1 MLLWLVLETEAN
13 QLLGD
18 LGDVAHLGDV
28 VHLGDVAHLGDAV
41 IQLLEPAVIQLLEPA
56 VIQLLDPLNKR
67 EELSQ
72 IRSNIR
78 S

>member
-41 IQLLEPAVIQLLEPA
+41 IQLLEPAVIQLL
-56 VIQLLDPLNKR
+56 DPLNKR